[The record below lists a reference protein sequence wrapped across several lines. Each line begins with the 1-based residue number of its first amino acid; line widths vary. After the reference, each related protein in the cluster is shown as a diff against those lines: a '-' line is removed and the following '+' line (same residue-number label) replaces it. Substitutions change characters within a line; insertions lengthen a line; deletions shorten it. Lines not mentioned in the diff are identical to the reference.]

1 MDEHFGTIIV
11 GGGQSGLAMGYELQ
25 RRGLPFVI
33 LDGAER
39 TGDAWRTRWDSLR
52 LFTPARFSALP
63 GLRFTG
69 QNKLAPTKDEMA
81 DYLATYAERFEL
93 PIRHGVRVDGL
104 TREDGRFVVTAG
116 ADRYTADHVVV
127 ATGAFHTP
135 WTPAFAADLDPRIVQ
150 LHSRD
155 YRNPAQLR
163 PGGVLLVGAGN
174 SGSDIALDVATSHP
188 TWLAG
193 RHPGHVPFRIEGR
206 ITHHLVHV
214 VRFMGQHVLTRRN
227 PIGRKLLPKLTQ
239 GGDPVVRIKPK
250 DIAVAGV
257 ECVPRVAGVRDGQPV
272 LDDERV
278 LNVNNVIWCTGF
290 RTSFSWIDL
299 PVFAADGT
307 PMHER
312 GVVRAVP
319 GLYFVGLAFQF
330 AATSDTVTGVGRD
343 AAYVARHMKRH
354 PVAAWTGGSL
364 VGANAGDGDDRQPR
378 TGT

>member
-11 GGGQSGLAMGYELQ
+11 GGGQAGLAMGHELQ
-25 RRGLPFVI
+25 RKGLPFVI
-33 LDGAER
+33 LDAAEQ

-63 GLRFTG
+63 GMRFTG

-81 DYLATYAERFEL
+81 DYLAAYAERFEL

-104 TREDGRFVVTAG
+104 TREGGRFLVTAG
-116 ADRYTADHVVV
+116 VDRYTADHVVV

-135 WTPAFAADLDPRIVQ
+135 WTPAFAAELDPRIVQ

-155 YRNPAQLR
+155 YRNPSQLR

-174 SGSDIALDVATSHP
+174 SGCDIALDVASNHP

-206 ITHHLVHV
+206 VTHHLVRV
-214 VRFMGQHVLTRRN
+214 VRFVGHHVLTWRT
-227 PIGRKLLPKLTQ
+227 PIGRKVLPKLMQ
-239 GGDPVVRIKPK
+239 GGNPVVRIKPK
-250 DIAVAGV
+250 DIAAAGV
-257 ECVPRVAGVRDGQPV
+257 ESVPRVAGVRDGLPV
-272 LDDERV
+272 LEDDRV
-278 LNVNNVIWCTGF
+278 LNVANVIWCTGY

-299 PVFAADGT
+299 PVFAPDGV
-307 PMHER
+307 PLHER
-312 GVVRAVP
+312 GVVQAAP
-319 GLYFVGLAFQF
+319 GLYFVGLDFQF
-330 AATSDTVTGVGRD
+330 AATSETITGVGRD
-343 AAYVARHMKRH
+343 VAYVARSMKRH
-354 PVAAWTGGSL
+354 PVAPVAGGSL
-364 VGANAGDGDDRQPR
+364 VAANAGDGDDGQPR